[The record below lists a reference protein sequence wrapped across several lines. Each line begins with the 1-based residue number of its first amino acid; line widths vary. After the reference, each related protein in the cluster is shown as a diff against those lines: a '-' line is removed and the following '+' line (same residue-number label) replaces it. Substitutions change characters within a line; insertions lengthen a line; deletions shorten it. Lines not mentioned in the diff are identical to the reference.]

1 MNFACLCENWEQQHC
16 TGGGG
21 SYDNMKC
28 EISKFLKIFCLRLSE
43 NCEKIEKEFLLHY
56 FSKNDAIGLF

>member
-1 MNFACLCENWEQQHC
+1 MKIGNNNIVLGVGE
-16 TGGGG
+16 

-28 EISKFLKIFCLRLSE
+28 EISKFFKIFCLRLSE